1 MVKRGFCCPADIEK
15 VRKVKEA
22 GYDYAEVAVVFLM
35 ELSDEDFEVFAKE
48 FKEIWGSAYSHAG
61 LFPGTV
67 PVAGPEFNKE
77 KITAYLEKALGRVQ
91 TLGGKFVVFGSGGSR
106 KIPEGFSREEG
117 MEQIE
122 WAAREAGRVA
132 ETKGIT
138 IVMEELRKE
147 ECNTLNSITET
158 YAFVKKV
165 NHPAVK
171 LLADY
176 YHMVQ
181 AGEGM
186 DELVKF
192 ADEIRHM
199 HFAEP
204 VNRTVPNVKDDFDY
218 KEFFAL
224 LDKIGYTGG
233 VSVEARVNDFDNEVK
248 EGIKVYA

>member
-1 MVKRGFCCPADIEK
+1 M
-15 VRKVKEA
+15 
-22 GYDYAEVAVVFLM
+22 
-35 ELSDEDFEVFAKE
+35 
-48 FKEIWGSAYSHAG
+48 
-61 LFPGTV
+61 
-67 PVAGPEFNKE
+67 
-77 KITAYLEKALGRVQ
+77 Q

-204 VNRTVPNVKDDFDY
+204 VNRTAPKVTDNFDY
-218 KEFFAL
+218 KAFFAL

-233 VSVEARVNDFDNEVK
+233 VSVEARVQDFDLDVK
-248 EGIKVYA
+248 EGIKVYI

>member
-1 MVKRGFCCPADIEK
+1 M
-15 VRKVKEA
+15 
-22 GYDYAEVAVVFLM
+22 
-35 ELSDEDFEVFAKE
+35 
-48 FKEIWGSAYSHAG
+48 
-61 LFPGTV
+61 
-67 PVAGPEFNKE
+67 
-77 KITAYLEKALGRVQ
+77 Q

-106 KIPEGFSREEG
+106 KISEGFSREEG

-186 DELVKF
+186 DEFVKF

-204 VNRTVPNVKDDFDY
+204 VNRTAPKVTDEFDY

-224 LDKIGYTGG
+224 LDKLGYTGG